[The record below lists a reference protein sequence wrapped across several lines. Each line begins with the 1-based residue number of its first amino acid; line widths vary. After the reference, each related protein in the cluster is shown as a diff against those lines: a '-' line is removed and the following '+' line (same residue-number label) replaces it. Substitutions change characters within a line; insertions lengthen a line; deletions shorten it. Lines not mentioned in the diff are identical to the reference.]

1 MDFLG
6 VNAQL
11 LGGFKYTLLIFF
23 ITLIAAIPLG
33 LPIAL
38 GSMSRFKPLRWI
50 SRAFVWVI
58 RGTPLMLQIM
68 VVFYVPGLVFGTPFR
83 SRIIA
88 VIIAFIINYAA
99 YFSEIYRGG
108 IESIPAGQYEA
119 GQVLGLTK
127 TQTFFK
133 VVLFQVVKRI
143 MAPMSNEVITLV
155 KDTSLANVI
164 AVGELIMSAQ
174 NIVKVYAIIWPLFYT
189 AIFYLIFCG
198 VLTLLFNALEKKLLQ
213 RLTMAILEVKDLK
226 KSFGDSDVLKGIS
239 FSLEEKNVLAII
251 GSSGSGKTTLLRC
264 INMLETAD
272 SGSIT
277 VDGGV
282 VFDSDRTEKLTAEQK
297 RENQLKIGL
306 VFQSFNLFPQYTALE
321 NVTLAAKIHAKNR
334 PDFKQNRKAI
344 LAEIEENGKA
354 LLKKVGLSDK
364 MNNYPCEL
372 SGGQQQRVSI
382 ARAMAL
388 KPKILFFDEP
398 TSALDPELTGEILK
412 VIKDLAAEKMTM
424 VIVTHE
430 MNFAREA
437 ADRIIFM
444 DNGVI
449 EEEGTPE
456 EVFDNPKSERT
467 REFIAGYSD

>member
-1 MDFLG
+1 MDFLV

-23 ITLIAAIPLG
+23 ITLVAAIPLG

-108 IESIPAGQYEA
+108 IESIPVGQYEA

-198 VLTLLFNALEKKLLQ
+198 VLTLLFNALEKKL
-213 RLTMAILEVKDLK
+213 
-226 KSFGDSDVLKGIS
+226 
-239 FSLEEKNVLAII
+239 
-251 GSSGSGKTTLLRC
+251 
-264 INMLETAD
+264 
-272 SGSIT
+272 
-277 VDGGV
+277 
-282 VFDSDRTEKLTAEQK
+282 
-297 RENQLKIGL
+297 
-306 VFQSFNLFPQYTALE
+306 
-321 NVTLAAKIHAKNR
+321 
-334 PDFKQNRKAI
+334 
-344 LAEIEENGKA
+344 
-354 LLKKVGLSDK
+354 
-364 MNNYPCEL
+364 NYYR
-372 SGGQQQRVSI
+372 G
-382 ARAMAL
+382 
-388 KPKILFFDEP
+388 
-398 TSALDPELTGEILK
+398 
-412 VIKDLAAEKMTM
+412 
-424 VIVTHE
+424 
-430 MNFAREA
+430 
-437 ADRIIFM
+437 
-444 DNGVI
+444 
-449 EEEGTPE
+449 
-456 EVFDNPKSERT
+456 
-467 REFIAGYSD
+467 

>member
-23 ITLIAAIPLG
+23 ITLVAAIPLG

-108 IESIPAGQYEA
+108 IESIPVGQYEA

-174 NIVKVYAIIWPLFYT
+174 NIVKVYAIIWPLFCT

-198 VLTLLFNALEKKLLQ
+198 VLTLLFNALEKKL
-213 RLTMAILEVKDLK
+213 
-226 KSFGDSDVLKGIS
+226 
-239 FSLEEKNVLAII
+239 
-251 GSSGSGKTTLLRC
+251 
-264 INMLETAD
+264 
-272 SGSIT
+272 
-277 VDGGV
+277 
-282 VFDSDRTEKLTAEQK
+282 
-297 RENQLKIGL
+297 
-306 VFQSFNLFPQYTALE
+306 
-321 NVTLAAKIHAKNR
+321 
-334 PDFKQNRKAI
+334 
-344 LAEIEENGKA
+344 
-354 LLKKVGLSDK
+354 
-364 MNNYPCEL
+364 NYYR
-372 SGGQQQRVSI
+372 G
-382 ARAMAL
+382 
-388 KPKILFFDEP
+388 
-398 TSALDPELTGEILK
+398 
-412 VIKDLAAEKMTM
+412 
-424 VIVTHE
+424 
-430 MNFAREA
+430 
-437 ADRIIFM
+437 
-444 DNGVI
+444 
-449 EEEGTPE
+449 
-456 EVFDNPKSERT
+456 
-467 REFIAGYSD
+467 

>member
-23 ITLIAAIPLG
+23 ITLVAAIPLG

-108 IESIPAGQYEA
+108 IESIPVGQYEA

-164 AVGELIMSAQ
+164 AVGELIMSTQ

-198 VLTLLFNALEKKLLQ
+198 VLTLLFNALEKKL
-213 RLTMAILEVKDLK
+213 
-226 KSFGDSDVLKGIS
+226 
-239 FSLEEKNVLAII
+239 
-251 GSSGSGKTTLLRC
+251 
-264 INMLETAD
+264 
-272 SGSIT
+272 
-277 VDGGV
+277 
-282 VFDSDRTEKLTAEQK
+282 
-297 RENQLKIGL
+297 
-306 VFQSFNLFPQYTALE
+306 
-321 NVTLAAKIHAKNR
+321 
-334 PDFKQNRKAI
+334 
-344 LAEIEENGKA
+344 
-354 LLKKVGLSDK
+354 
-364 MNNYPCEL
+364 NYYR
-372 SGGQQQRVSI
+372 G
-382 ARAMAL
+382 
-388 KPKILFFDEP
+388 
-398 TSALDPELTGEILK
+398 
-412 VIKDLAAEKMTM
+412 
-424 VIVTHE
+424 
-430 MNFAREA
+430 
-437 ADRIIFM
+437 
-444 DNGVI
+444 
-449 EEEGTPE
+449 
-456 EVFDNPKSERT
+456 
-467 REFIAGYSD
+467 

>member
-23 ITLIAAIPLG
+23 ITLVAAIPLG

-108 IESIPAGQYEA
+108 IESIPVGQYEA

-155 KDTSLANVI
+155 KDTSLADVI

-198 VLTLLFNALEKKLLQ
+198 VLTLLFNALEKKL
-213 RLTMAILEVKDLK
+213 
-226 KSFGDSDVLKGIS
+226 
-239 FSLEEKNVLAII
+239 
-251 GSSGSGKTTLLRC
+251 
-264 INMLETAD
+264 
-272 SGSIT
+272 
-277 VDGGV
+277 
-282 VFDSDRTEKLTAEQK
+282 
-297 RENQLKIGL
+297 
-306 VFQSFNLFPQYTALE
+306 
-321 NVTLAAKIHAKNR
+321 
-334 PDFKQNRKAI
+334 
-344 LAEIEENGKA
+344 
-354 LLKKVGLSDK
+354 
-364 MNNYPCEL
+364 NYYR
-372 SGGQQQRVSI
+372 G
-382 ARAMAL
+382 
-388 KPKILFFDEP
+388 
-398 TSALDPELTGEILK
+398 
-412 VIKDLAAEKMTM
+412 
-424 VIVTHE
+424 
-430 MNFAREA
+430 
-437 ADRIIFM
+437 
-444 DNGVI
+444 
-449 EEEGTPE
+449 
-456 EVFDNPKSERT
+456 
-467 REFIAGYSD
+467 

>member
-1 MDFLG
+1 MDFLS
-6 VNAQL
+6 VNTQL

-23 ITLIAAIPLG
+23 ITLVAAIPLG

-38 GSMSRFKPLRWI
+38 GSMSRFKPLRWL

-108 IESIPAGQYEA
+108 IESIPVGQYEA

-198 VLTLLFNALEKKLLQ
+198 VLTLLFNALEKKL
-213 RLTMAILEVKDLK
+213 
-226 KSFGDSDVLKGIS
+226 
-239 FSLEEKNVLAII
+239 
-251 GSSGSGKTTLLRC
+251 
-264 INMLETAD
+264 
-272 SGSIT
+272 
-277 VDGGV
+277 
-282 VFDSDRTEKLTAEQK
+282 
-297 RENQLKIGL
+297 
-306 VFQSFNLFPQYTALE
+306 
-321 NVTLAAKIHAKNR
+321 
-334 PDFKQNRKAI
+334 
-344 LAEIEENGKA
+344 
-354 LLKKVGLSDK
+354 
-364 MNNYPCEL
+364 NYYR
-372 SGGQQQRVSI
+372 G
-382 ARAMAL
+382 
-388 KPKILFFDEP
+388 
-398 TSALDPELTGEILK
+398 
-412 VIKDLAAEKMTM
+412 
-424 VIVTHE
+424 
-430 MNFAREA
+430 
-437 ADRIIFM
+437 
-444 DNGVI
+444 
-449 EEEGTPE
+449 
-456 EVFDNPKSERT
+456 
-467 REFIAGYSD
+467 

>member
-23 ITLIAAIPLG
+23 ITLVAAIPLG

-108 IESIPAGQYEA
+108 IESIPVGQYEA
-119 GQVLGLTK
+119 SQVLGLTK

-198 VLTLLFNALEKKLLQ
+198 VLTLLFNALEKKL
-213 RLTMAILEVKDLK
+213 
-226 KSFGDSDVLKGIS
+226 
-239 FSLEEKNVLAII
+239 
-251 GSSGSGKTTLLRC
+251 
-264 INMLETAD
+264 
-272 SGSIT
+272 
-277 VDGGV
+277 
-282 VFDSDRTEKLTAEQK
+282 
-297 RENQLKIGL
+297 
-306 VFQSFNLFPQYTALE
+306 
-321 NVTLAAKIHAKNR
+321 
-334 PDFKQNRKAI
+334 
-344 LAEIEENGKA
+344 
-354 LLKKVGLSDK
+354 
-364 MNNYPCEL
+364 NYYR
-372 SGGQQQRVSI
+372 G
-382 ARAMAL
+382 
-388 KPKILFFDEP
+388 
-398 TSALDPELTGEILK
+398 
-412 VIKDLAAEKMTM
+412 
-424 VIVTHE
+424 
-430 MNFAREA
+430 
-437 ADRIIFM
+437 
-444 DNGVI
+444 
-449 EEEGTPE
+449 
-456 EVFDNPKSERT
+456 
-467 REFIAGYSD
+467 

>member
-23 ITLIAAIPLG
+23 ITLVAAIPLG

-88 VIIAFIINYAA
+88 VIIAFIINYVA

-108 IESIPAGQYEA
+108 IESIPVGQYEA

-198 VLTLLFNALEKKLLQ
+198 VLTLLFNALEKKL
-213 RLTMAILEVKDLK
+213 
-226 KSFGDSDVLKGIS
+226 
-239 FSLEEKNVLAII
+239 
-251 GSSGSGKTTLLRC
+251 
-264 INMLETAD
+264 
-272 SGSIT
+272 
-277 VDGGV
+277 
-282 VFDSDRTEKLTAEQK
+282 
-297 RENQLKIGL
+297 
-306 VFQSFNLFPQYTALE
+306 
-321 NVTLAAKIHAKNR
+321 
-334 PDFKQNRKAI
+334 
-344 LAEIEENGKA
+344 
-354 LLKKVGLSDK
+354 
-364 MNNYPCEL
+364 NYYR
-372 SGGQQQRVSI
+372 G
-382 ARAMAL
+382 
-388 KPKILFFDEP
+388 
-398 TSALDPELTGEILK
+398 
-412 VIKDLAAEKMTM
+412 
-424 VIVTHE
+424 
-430 MNFAREA
+430 
-437 ADRIIFM
+437 
-444 DNGVI
+444 
-449 EEEGTPE
+449 
-456 EVFDNPKSERT
+456 
-467 REFIAGYSD
+467 

>member
-11 LGGFKYTLLIFF
+11 RGGFKYTLLIFF
-23 ITLIAAIPLG
+23 ITLVAAIPLG

-108 IESIPAGQYEA
+108 IESIPVGQYEA

-198 VLTLLFNALEKKLLQ
+198 VLTLLFNALEKKL
-213 RLTMAILEVKDLK
+213 
-226 KSFGDSDVLKGIS
+226 
-239 FSLEEKNVLAII
+239 
-251 GSSGSGKTTLLRC
+251 
-264 INMLETAD
+264 
-272 SGSIT
+272 
-277 VDGGV
+277 
-282 VFDSDRTEKLTAEQK
+282 
-297 RENQLKIGL
+297 
-306 VFQSFNLFPQYTALE
+306 
-321 NVTLAAKIHAKNR
+321 
-334 PDFKQNRKAI
+334 
-344 LAEIEENGKA
+344 
-354 LLKKVGLSDK
+354 
-364 MNNYPCEL
+364 NYYR
-372 SGGQQQRVSI
+372 G
-382 ARAMAL
+382 
-388 KPKILFFDEP
+388 
-398 TSALDPELTGEILK
+398 
-412 VIKDLAAEKMTM
+412 
-424 VIVTHE
+424 
-430 MNFAREA
+430 
-437 ADRIIFM
+437 
-444 DNGVI
+444 
-449 EEEGTPE
+449 
-456 EVFDNPKSERT
+456 
-467 REFIAGYSD
+467 

>member
-23 ITLIAAIPLG
+23 ITLVAAIPLG

-108 IESIPAGQYEA
+108 IESIPVGQYEA

-164 AVGELIMSAQ
+164 AVSELIMSAQ

-198 VLTLLFNALEKKLLQ
+198 VLTLLFNALEKKL
-213 RLTMAILEVKDLK
+213 
-226 KSFGDSDVLKGIS
+226 
-239 FSLEEKNVLAII
+239 
-251 GSSGSGKTTLLRC
+251 
-264 INMLETAD
+264 
-272 SGSIT
+272 
-277 VDGGV
+277 
-282 VFDSDRTEKLTAEQK
+282 
-297 RENQLKIGL
+297 
-306 VFQSFNLFPQYTALE
+306 
-321 NVTLAAKIHAKNR
+321 
-334 PDFKQNRKAI
+334 
-344 LAEIEENGKA
+344 
-354 LLKKVGLSDK
+354 
-364 MNNYPCEL
+364 NYYR
-372 SGGQQQRVSI
+372 G
-382 ARAMAL
+382 
-388 KPKILFFDEP
+388 
-398 TSALDPELTGEILK
+398 
-412 VIKDLAAEKMTM
+412 
-424 VIVTHE
+424 
-430 MNFAREA
+430 
-437 ADRIIFM
+437 
-444 DNGVI
+444 
-449 EEEGTPE
+449 
-456 EVFDNPKSERT
+456 
-467 REFIAGYSD
+467 

>member
-108 IESIPAGQYEA
+108 IESIPVGQYEA

-198 VLTLLFNALEKKLLQ
+198 VLTLLFNALEK
-213 RLTMAILEVKDLK
+213 
-226 KSFGDSDVLKGIS
+226 
-239 FSLEEKNVLAII
+239 
-251 GSSGSGKTTLLRC
+251 
-264 INMLETAD
+264 
-272 SGSIT
+272 
-277 VDGGV
+277 
-282 VFDSDRTEKLTAEQK
+282 
-297 RENQLKIGL
+297 QL
-306 VFQSFNLFPQYTALE
+306 
-321 NVTLAAKIHAKNR
+321 
-334 PDFKQNRKAI
+334 
-344 LAEIEENGKA
+344 
-354 LLKKVGLSDK
+354 
-364 MNNYPCEL
+364 NYYR
-372 SGGQQQRVSI
+372 G
-382 ARAMAL
+382 
-388 KPKILFFDEP
+388 
-398 TSALDPELTGEILK
+398 
-412 VIKDLAAEKMTM
+412 
-424 VIVTHE
+424 
-430 MNFAREA
+430 
-437 ADRIIFM
+437 
-444 DNGVI
+444 
-449 EEEGTPE
+449 
-456 EVFDNPKSERT
+456 
-467 REFIAGYSD
+467 

>member
-108 IESIPAGQYEA
+108 IESIPSGQYEA

-174 NIVKVYAIIWPLFYT
+174 IIVKVYVIIWPLFYT

-198 VLTLLFNALEKKLLQ
+198 VLTLLFNALEKKL
-213 RLTMAILEVKDLK
+213 
-226 KSFGDSDVLKGIS
+226 
-239 FSLEEKNVLAII
+239 
-251 GSSGSGKTTLLRC
+251 
-264 INMLETAD
+264 
-272 SGSIT
+272 
-277 VDGGV
+277 
-282 VFDSDRTEKLTAEQK
+282 
-297 RENQLKIGL
+297 
-306 VFQSFNLFPQYTALE
+306 
-321 NVTLAAKIHAKNR
+321 
-334 PDFKQNRKAI
+334 
-344 LAEIEENGKA
+344 
-354 LLKKVGLSDK
+354 
-364 MNNYPCEL
+364 NYYR
-372 SGGQQQRVSI
+372 G
-382 ARAMAL
+382 
-388 KPKILFFDEP
+388 
-398 TSALDPELTGEILK
+398 
-412 VIKDLAAEKMTM
+412 
-424 VIVTHE
+424 
-430 MNFAREA
+430 
-437 ADRIIFM
+437 
-444 DNGVI
+444 
-449 EEEGTPE
+449 
-456 EVFDNPKSERT
+456 
-467 REFIAGYSD
+467 

>member
-23 ITLIAAIPLG
+23 ITLVAAIPLG

-108 IESIPAGQYEA
+108 IESIPVGQYEA

-155 KDTSLANVI
+155 KDTSLAFAIGVAEMFSTAKALVASQVSMVPFAI
-164 AVGELIMSAQ
+164 SA
-174 NIVKVYAIIWPLFYT
+174 AFYW
-189 AIFYLIFCG
+189 G
-198 VLTLLFNALEKKLLQ
+198 FNFLVEVAMGALEKKL
-213 RLTMAILEVKDLK
+213 DYYH
-226 KSFGDSDVLKGIS
+226 D
-239 FSLEEKNVLAII
+239 
-251 GSSGSGKTTLLRC
+251 
-264 INMLETAD
+264 
-272 SGSIT
+272 
-277 VDGGV
+277 
-282 VFDSDRTEKLTAEQK
+282 
-297 RENQLKIGL
+297 
-306 VFQSFNLFPQYTALE
+306 
-321 NVTLAAKIHAKNR
+321 
-334 PDFKQNRKAI
+334 
-344 LAEIEENGKA
+344 
-354 LLKKVGLSDK
+354 
-364 MNNYPCEL
+364 
-372 SGGQQQRVSI
+372 
-382 ARAMAL
+382 
-388 KPKILFFDEP
+388 
-398 TSALDPELTGEILK
+398 
-412 VIKDLAAEKMTM
+412 
-424 VIVTHE
+424 
-430 MNFAREA
+430 
-437 ADRIIFM
+437 
-444 DNGVI
+444 
-449 EEEGTPE
+449 
-456 EVFDNPKSERT
+456 
-467 REFIAGYSD
+467 

>member
-23 ITLIAAIPLG
+23 ITLVAAIPLG

-108 IESIPAGQYEA
+108 IESIPVGQYEA

-133 VVLFQVVKRI
+133 IVLFQVVKRI

-189 AIFYLIFCG
+189 AIFYRIFCG
-198 VLTLLFNALEKKLLQ
+198 VLTLLFNALEKKL
-213 RLTMAILEVKDLK
+213 
-226 KSFGDSDVLKGIS
+226 
-239 FSLEEKNVLAII
+239 
-251 GSSGSGKTTLLRC
+251 
-264 INMLETAD
+264 
-272 SGSIT
+272 
-277 VDGGV
+277 
-282 VFDSDRTEKLTAEQK
+282 
-297 RENQLKIGL
+297 
-306 VFQSFNLFPQYTALE
+306 
-321 NVTLAAKIHAKNR
+321 
-334 PDFKQNRKAI
+334 
-344 LAEIEENGKA
+344 
-354 LLKKVGLSDK
+354 
-364 MNNYPCEL
+364 NYYR
-372 SGGQQQRVSI
+372 G
-382 ARAMAL
+382 
-388 KPKILFFDEP
+388 
-398 TSALDPELTGEILK
+398 
-412 VIKDLAAEKMTM
+412 
-424 VIVTHE
+424 
-430 MNFAREA
+430 
-437 ADRIIFM
+437 
-444 DNGVI
+444 
-449 EEEGTPE
+449 
-456 EVFDNPKSERT
+456 
-467 REFIAGYSD
+467 

>member
-23 ITLIAAIPLG
+23 ITLVAAIPLG

-88 VIIAFIINYAA
+88 VVIAFIINYAA

-108 IESIPAGQYEA
+108 IESIPVGQYEA

-198 VLTLLFNALEKKLLQ
+198 VLTLLFNALEKKL
-213 RLTMAILEVKDLK
+213 
-226 KSFGDSDVLKGIS
+226 
-239 FSLEEKNVLAII
+239 
-251 GSSGSGKTTLLRC
+251 
-264 INMLETAD
+264 
-272 SGSIT
+272 
-277 VDGGV
+277 
-282 VFDSDRTEKLTAEQK
+282 
-297 RENQLKIGL
+297 
-306 VFQSFNLFPQYTALE
+306 
-321 NVTLAAKIHAKNR
+321 
-334 PDFKQNRKAI
+334 
-344 LAEIEENGKA
+344 
-354 LLKKVGLSDK
+354 
-364 MNNYPCEL
+364 NYYR
-372 SGGQQQRVSI
+372 G
-382 ARAMAL
+382 
-388 KPKILFFDEP
+388 
-398 TSALDPELTGEILK
+398 
-412 VIKDLAAEKMTM
+412 
-424 VIVTHE
+424 
-430 MNFAREA
+430 
-437 ADRIIFM
+437 
-444 DNGVI
+444 
-449 EEEGTPE
+449 
-456 EVFDNPKSERT
+456 
-467 REFIAGYSD
+467 

>member
-23 ITLIAAIPLG
+23 ITLVAAIPLG

-38 GSMSRFKPLRWI
+38 GSMSRFKPLRWL

-108 IESIPAGQYEA
+108 IESIPVGQYEA

-174 NIVKVYAIIWPLFYT
+174 NIVKVYAIIWQLFYT

-198 VLTLLFNALEKKLLQ
+198 VLTLLFNALEKKL
-213 RLTMAILEVKDLK
+213 
-226 KSFGDSDVLKGIS
+226 
-239 FSLEEKNVLAII
+239 
-251 GSSGSGKTTLLRC
+251 
-264 INMLETAD
+264 
-272 SGSIT
+272 
-277 VDGGV
+277 
-282 VFDSDRTEKLTAEQK
+282 
-297 RENQLKIGL
+297 
-306 VFQSFNLFPQYTALE
+306 
-321 NVTLAAKIHAKNR
+321 
-334 PDFKQNRKAI
+334 
-344 LAEIEENGKA
+344 
-354 LLKKVGLSDK
+354 
-364 MNNYPCEL
+364 NYYR
-372 SGGQQQRVSI
+372 G
-382 ARAMAL
+382 
-388 KPKILFFDEP
+388 
-398 TSALDPELTGEILK
+398 
-412 VIKDLAAEKMTM
+412 
-424 VIVTHE
+424 
-430 MNFAREA
+430 
-437 ADRIIFM
+437 
-444 DNGVI
+444 
-449 EEEGTPE
+449 
-456 EVFDNPKSERT
+456 
-467 REFIAGYSD
+467 

>member
-23 ITLIAAIPLG
+23 ITLVAAIPLG

-99 YFSEIYRGG
+99 YFSEIDRGG
-108 IESIPAGQYEA
+108 IESIPVGQYEA

-198 VLTLLFNALEKKLLQ
+198 VLTLLFNALEKKL
-213 RLTMAILEVKDLK
+213 
-226 KSFGDSDVLKGIS
+226 
-239 FSLEEKNVLAII
+239 
-251 GSSGSGKTTLLRC
+251 
-264 INMLETAD
+264 
-272 SGSIT
+272 
-277 VDGGV
+277 
-282 VFDSDRTEKLTAEQK
+282 
-297 RENQLKIGL
+297 
-306 VFQSFNLFPQYTALE
+306 
-321 NVTLAAKIHAKNR
+321 
-334 PDFKQNRKAI
+334 
-344 LAEIEENGKA
+344 
-354 LLKKVGLSDK
+354 
-364 MNNYPCEL
+364 NYYR
-372 SGGQQQRVSI
+372 G
-382 ARAMAL
+382 
-388 KPKILFFDEP
+388 
-398 TSALDPELTGEILK
+398 
-412 VIKDLAAEKMTM
+412 
-424 VIVTHE
+424 
-430 MNFAREA
+430 
-437 ADRIIFM
+437 
-444 DNGVI
+444 
-449 EEEGTPE
+449 
-456 EVFDNPKSERT
+456 
-467 REFIAGYSD
+467 

>member
-23 ITLIAAIPLG
+23 ITLVAAIPLG

-38 GSMSRFKPLRWI
+38 GSMSRFKPLRWL

-58 RGTPLMLQIM
+58 RGTPMMLQIM

-108 IESIPAGQYEA
+108 IESIPVGQYEA

-198 VLTLLFNALEKKLLQ
+198 VLTLLFNALEKKL
-213 RLTMAILEVKDLK
+213 
-226 KSFGDSDVLKGIS
+226 
-239 FSLEEKNVLAII
+239 
-251 GSSGSGKTTLLRC
+251 
-264 INMLETAD
+264 
-272 SGSIT
+272 
-277 VDGGV
+277 
-282 VFDSDRTEKLTAEQK
+282 
-297 RENQLKIGL
+297 
-306 VFQSFNLFPQYTALE
+306 
-321 NVTLAAKIHAKNR
+321 
-334 PDFKQNRKAI
+334 
-344 LAEIEENGKA
+344 
-354 LLKKVGLSDK
+354 
-364 MNNYPCEL
+364 NYYR
-372 SGGQQQRVSI
+372 G
-382 ARAMAL
+382 
-388 KPKILFFDEP
+388 
-398 TSALDPELTGEILK
+398 
-412 VIKDLAAEKMTM
+412 
-424 VIVTHE
+424 
-430 MNFAREA
+430 
-437 ADRIIFM
+437 
-444 DNGVI
+444 
-449 EEEGTPE
+449 
-456 EVFDNPKSERT
+456 
-467 REFIAGYSD
+467 

>member
-23 ITLIAAIPLG
+23 ITLVAAIPLG

-38 GSMSRFKPLRWI
+38 GSMSRFKPLRWL

-68 VVFYVPGLVFGTPFR
+68 VVFYVPGLVFGTPFK

-108 IESIPAGQYEA
+108 IESIPVGQYEA

-198 VLTLLFNALEKKLLQ
+198 VLTLLFNALEKKL
-213 RLTMAILEVKDLK
+213 
-226 KSFGDSDVLKGIS
+226 
-239 FSLEEKNVLAII
+239 
-251 GSSGSGKTTLLRC
+251 
-264 INMLETAD
+264 
-272 SGSIT
+272 
-277 VDGGV
+277 
-282 VFDSDRTEKLTAEQK
+282 
-297 RENQLKIGL
+297 
-306 VFQSFNLFPQYTALE
+306 
-321 NVTLAAKIHAKNR
+321 
-334 PDFKQNRKAI
+334 
-344 LAEIEENGKA
+344 
-354 LLKKVGLSDK
+354 
-364 MNNYPCEL
+364 NYYR
-372 SGGQQQRVSI
+372 G
-382 ARAMAL
+382 
-388 KPKILFFDEP
+388 
-398 TSALDPELTGEILK
+398 
-412 VIKDLAAEKMTM
+412 
-424 VIVTHE
+424 
-430 MNFAREA
+430 
-437 ADRIIFM
+437 
-444 DNGVI
+444 
-449 EEEGTPE
+449 
-456 EVFDNPKSERT
+456 
-467 REFIAGYSD
+467 

>member
-164 AVGELIMSAQ
+164 AVGELIMSVQ

-198 VLTLLFNALEKKLLQ
+198 VLTLLFNALEKKL
-213 RLTMAILEVKDLK
+213 
-226 KSFGDSDVLKGIS
+226 
-239 FSLEEKNVLAII
+239 
-251 GSSGSGKTTLLRC
+251 
-264 INMLETAD
+264 
-272 SGSIT
+272 
-277 VDGGV
+277 
-282 VFDSDRTEKLTAEQK
+282 
-297 RENQLKIGL
+297 
-306 VFQSFNLFPQYTALE
+306 
-321 NVTLAAKIHAKNR
+321 
-334 PDFKQNRKAI
+334 
-344 LAEIEENGKA
+344 
-354 LLKKVGLSDK
+354 
-364 MNNYPCEL
+364 NYYR
-372 SGGQQQRVSI
+372 G
-382 ARAMAL
+382 
-388 KPKILFFDEP
+388 
-398 TSALDPELTGEILK
+398 
-412 VIKDLAAEKMTM
+412 
-424 VIVTHE
+424 
-430 MNFAREA
+430 
-437 ADRIIFM
+437 
-444 DNGVI
+444 
-449 EEEGTPE
+449 
-456 EVFDNPKSERT
+456 
-467 REFIAGYSD
+467 

>member
-23 ITLIAAIPLG
+23 ITLVAAIPLG

-108 IESIPAGQYEA
+108 IESIPVGQYEA

-164 AVGELIMSAQ
+164 AVRELIMSAQ

-198 VLTLLFNALEKKLLQ
+198 VLTLLFNALEKKL
-213 RLTMAILEVKDLK
+213 
-226 KSFGDSDVLKGIS
+226 
-239 FSLEEKNVLAII
+239 
-251 GSSGSGKTTLLRC
+251 
-264 INMLETAD
+264 
-272 SGSIT
+272 
-277 VDGGV
+277 
-282 VFDSDRTEKLTAEQK
+282 
-297 RENQLKIGL
+297 
-306 VFQSFNLFPQYTALE
+306 
-321 NVTLAAKIHAKNR
+321 
-334 PDFKQNRKAI
+334 
-344 LAEIEENGKA
+344 
-354 LLKKVGLSDK
+354 
-364 MNNYPCEL
+364 NYYR
-372 SGGQQQRVSI
+372 G
-382 ARAMAL
+382 
-388 KPKILFFDEP
+388 
-398 TSALDPELTGEILK
+398 
-412 VIKDLAAEKMTM
+412 
-424 VIVTHE
+424 
-430 MNFAREA
+430 
-437 ADRIIFM
+437 
-444 DNGVI
+444 
-449 EEEGTPE
+449 
-456 EVFDNPKSERT
+456 
-467 REFIAGYSD
+467 

>member
-23 ITLIAAIPLG
+23 IPLAAAIPLG

-108 IESIPAGQYEA
+108 IESIPVGQYEA

-198 VLTLLFNALEKKLLQ
+198 VLTLLFNALEKKL
-213 RLTMAILEVKDLK
+213 
-226 KSFGDSDVLKGIS
+226 
-239 FSLEEKNVLAII
+239 
-251 GSSGSGKTTLLRC
+251 
-264 INMLETAD
+264 
-272 SGSIT
+272 
-277 VDGGV
+277 
-282 VFDSDRTEKLTAEQK
+282 
-297 RENQLKIGL
+297 
-306 VFQSFNLFPQYTALE
+306 
-321 NVTLAAKIHAKNR
+321 
-334 PDFKQNRKAI
+334 
-344 LAEIEENGKA
+344 
-354 LLKKVGLSDK
+354 
-364 MNNYPCEL
+364 NYYR
-372 SGGQQQRVSI
+372 G
-382 ARAMAL
+382 
-388 KPKILFFDEP
+388 
-398 TSALDPELTGEILK
+398 
-412 VIKDLAAEKMTM
+412 
-424 VIVTHE
+424 
-430 MNFAREA
+430 
-437 ADRIIFM
+437 
-444 DNGVI
+444 
-449 EEEGTPE
+449 
-456 EVFDNPKSERT
+456 
-467 REFIAGYSD
+467 

>member
-23 ITLIAAIPLG
+23 IPLVAAIPLG

-108 IESIPAGQYEA
+108 IESIPVGQYEA

-198 VLTLLFNALEKKLLQ
+198 VLTLLFNALEKKL
-213 RLTMAILEVKDLK
+213 
-226 KSFGDSDVLKGIS
+226 
-239 FSLEEKNVLAII
+239 
-251 GSSGSGKTTLLRC
+251 
-264 INMLETAD
+264 
-272 SGSIT
+272 
-277 VDGGV
+277 
-282 VFDSDRTEKLTAEQK
+282 
-297 RENQLKIGL
+297 
-306 VFQSFNLFPQYTALE
+306 
-321 NVTLAAKIHAKNR
+321 
-334 PDFKQNRKAI
+334 
-344 LAEIEENGKA
+344 
-354 LLKKVGLSDK
+354 
-364 MNNYPCEL
+364 NYYR
-372 SGGQQQRVSI
+372 G
-382 ARAMAL
+382 
-388 KPKILFFDEP
+388 
-398 TSALDPELTGEILK
+398 
-412 VIKDLAAEKMTM
+412 
-424 VIVTHE
+424 
-430 MNFAREA
+430 
-437 ADRIIFM
+437 
-444 DNGVI
+444 
-449 EEEGTPE
+449 
-456 EVFDNPKSERT
+456 
-467 REFIAGYSD
+467 

>member
-11 LGGFKYTLLIFF
+11 LWGFKYTLLIFF
-23 ITLIAAIPLG
+23 ITLVAAIPLG

-38 GSMSRFKPLRWI
+38 GSLSRFKPLRWL

-108 IESIPAGQYEA
+108 IESIPVGQYEA

-198 VLTLLFNALEKKLLQ
+198 VLTLLFNALEKKL
-213 RLTMAILEVKDLK
+213 
-226 KSFGDSDVLKGIS
+226 
-239 FSLEEKNVLAII
+239 
-251 GSSGSGKTTLLRC
+251 
-264 INMLETAD
+264 
-272 SGSIT
+272 
-277 VDGGV
+277 
-282 VFDSDRTEKLTAEQK
+282 
-297 RENQLKIGL
+297 
-306 VFQSFNLFPQYTALE
+306 
-321 NVTLAAKIHAKNR
+321 
-334 PDFKQNRKAI
+334 
-344 LAEIEENGKA
+344 
-354 LLKKVGLSDK
+354 
-364 MNNYPCEL
+364 NYYR
-372 SGGQQQRVSI
+372 G
-382 ARAMAL
+382 
-388 KPKILFFDEP
+388 
-398 TSALDPELTGEILK
+398 
-412 VIKDLAAEKMTM
+412 
-424 VIVTHE
+424 
-430 MNFAREA
+430 
-437 ADRIIFM
+437 
-444 DNGVI
+444 
-449 EEEGTPE
+449 
-456 EVFDNPKSERT
+456 
-467 REFIAGYSD
+467 

>member
-23 ITLIAAIPLG
+23 ITLVAAIPLG

-68 VVFYVPGLVFGTPFR
+68 IVFYVPGLVFGTPFR

-108 IESIPAGQYEA
+108 IESIPVGQYEA

-198 VLTLLFNALEKKLLQ
+198 VLTLLFNALEKKL
-213 RLTMAILEVKDLK
+213 
-226 KSFGDSDVLKGIS
+226 
-239 FSLEEKNVLAII
+239 
-251 GSSGSGKTTLLRC
+251 
-264 INMLETAD
+264 
-272 SGSIT
+272 
-277 VDGGV
+277 
-282 VFDSDRTEKLTAEQK
+282 
-297 RENQLKIGL
+297 
-306 VFQSFNLFPQYTALE
+306 
-321 NVTLAAKIHAKNR
+321 
-334 PDFKQNRKAI
+334 
-344 LAEIEENGKA
+344 
-354 LLKKVGLSDK
+354 
-364 MNNYPCEL
+364 NYYR
-372 SGGQQQRVSI
+372 G
-382 ARAMAL
+382 
-388 KPKILFFDEP
+388 
-398 TSALDPELTGEILK
+398 
-412 VIKDLAAEKMTM
+412 
-424 VIVTHE
+424 
-430 MNFAREA
+430 
-437 ADRIIFM
+437 
-444 DNGVI
+444 
-449 EEEGTPE
+449 
-456 EVFDNPKSERT
+456 
-467 REFIAGYSD
+467 

>member
-23 ITLIAAIPLG
+23 ITLVAAIPLG

-108 IESIPAGQYEA
+108 IESIPVGQYEA

-133 VVLFQVVKRI
+133 VVLFQGVKRI

-198 VLTLLFNALEKKLLQ
+198 VLTLLFNALEKKL
-213 RLTMAILEVKDLK
+213 
-226 KSFGDSDVLKGIS
+226 
-239 FSLEEKNVLAII
+239 
-251 GSSGSGKTTLLRC
+251 
-264 INMLETAD
+264 
-272 SGSIT
+272 
-277 VDGGV
+277 
-282 VFDSDRTEKLTAEQK
+282 
-297 RENQLKIGL
+297 
-306 VFQSFNLFPQYTALE
+306 
-321 NVTLAAKIHAKNR
+321 
-334 PDFKQNRKAI
+334 
-344 LAEIEENGKA
+344 
-354 LLKKVGLSDK
+354 
-364 MNNYPCEL
+364 NYYR
-372 SGGQQQRVSI
+372 G
-382 ARAMAL
+382 
-388 KPKILFFDEP
+388 
-398 TSALDPELTGEILK
+398 
-412 VIKDLAAEKMTM
+412 
-424 VIVTHE
+424 
-430 MNFAREA
+430 
-437 ADRIIFM
+437 
-444 DNGVI
+444 
-449 EEEGTPE
+449 
-456 EVFDNPKSERT
+456 
-467 REFIAGYSD
+467 